1 MCLMKSKESNMYKI
15 VFKNQGKVIQE
26 WKGYYSYSE
35 AREALRD
42 ADLCFPFYWSIEICD
57 E

>member
-1 MCLMKSKESNMYKI
+1 MYKI

-42 ADLCFPFYWSIEICD
+42 ADLCFPFYWSIEIC
-57 E
+57 EE